1 MMSETKRW
9 EENLQ
14 LLASD
19 PGFQHEIA
27 QIRAKALLSEVTGT
41 VPDYKWSYAIPTM
54 IRNISAAS
62 FELGAL
68 SRSNPDRLPIFSRP
82 ALQVALAWESLAK
95 LHEGVSQQT
104 ALMNAAFAYELAGY
118 QANAACLS
126 RQVGGDS
133 DYVEEPTLVQ
143 LSSAFLQRLFVQT
156 MRLSNEVR
164 KEPPTDTFD
173 DGIFDSAA
181 LALAGEGF
189 ANGCR
194 YFLSGDA
201 DKLELAMQ
209 SFEHAERIFSN
220 RGTVVESNLTRNV
233 RDLLPIMQM
242 RSTWTVIRGLVDNT
256 RWDRYL
262 RLLARGT
269 GPTITRSPSV
279 SELWPSQMAALK
291 GGLLSDS
298 SKIVKMPTSAGKTR
312 VAELAMVHALVTI
325 TGAKCI
331 YVAPYRALVSELEQ
345 AFLSLFGDLGY
356 RVSTILGTFES
367 DDFEELL
374 TTDADV
380 LVMTPE
386 KLDLLERAKP
396 DFLNRVRLFIL
407 DEAQIVN
414 DARRGVKFELLFTR
428 LKRRL
433 PNARFLFLS
442 AVVPQETLE
451 DFARW
456 FNADPKRD
464 ILTSDWRPSI
474 QRYAKLEWIGRTGVL
489 RYEPTDIPLLKEF
502 VSGVVEQRTY
512 EFVNQKTGRINHE
525 RFPEVGNKAQIA
537 AELAFKFVGIGPVLV
552 FCSQQNHAEAVGEA
566 IKRRIDLCE
575 VNEEP
580 VPRCFRDCAS
590 TRSVLSAE
598 EWLGTD
604 HKITTLLKNGIAV
617 HHGDL
622 PEAVRKCVEADF
634 RERYIHILVAT
645 NTLAQGVNLPIRT
658 VIVHSCWRHSS
669 DGQSERITAR
679 DYWNI
684 AGRAGRAGRE
694 TEGTIIH
701 IVRNATDAKDFE
713 NYLEK
718 REKVE
723 PVRGALF
730 ELLNELVQERTTE
743 AALIEKLDPEVL
755 ALMVE
760 EGNEMLSDDVIQSI
774 FDGTLAEGQANRYA
788 VKSSVLRTA
797 FRKASEGINSSVPR
811 LLWPVYSS
819 TGLSTT
825 SCEAIRNYILNAKDT
840 VYNLLR
846 FGDWDSIDKLLDMF
860 LEVCSMLPEMRPDRD
875 YGGSCSKLLR
885 RWIDGATVTDL
896 TAEFG
901 MYTSSPEELTK
912 FIEDYF
918 AYRLPWGMSAFTR
931 IAQKVVELQDEDIS
945 VFIKFLPSMVKF
957 GVPNAPASWALSAG
971 IPSRRIGIKIADKYT
986 AESESQNFKDF
997 LGWIGKLDPE
1007 TLRFELDLKSPTL
1020 EEVSRALS
1028 RSSYNPLLSAHASIL
1043 EILPYETYVVGVSFE
1058 NRTSVAMSARAG
1070 QSATLVRDY
1079 DNLMDRNAVK
1089 VQLNGRDLGYLQK
1102 QLAQLAAP
1110 DMDCGVLLKCNIV
1123 DVERRETPQ
1132 IKILIERES

>member
-1 MMSETKRW
+1 MMSENKRW
-9 EENLQ
+9 EESLQ
-14 LLASD
+14 SLASD
-19 PGFQHEIA
+19 PSFQHETA
-27 QIRAKALLSEVTGT
+27 QIRAKALLFEVSG
-41 VPDYKWSYAIPTM
+41 VIPDYRWSYAIPTV

-62 FELGAL
+62 FELGTL
-68 SRSNPDRLPIFSRP
+68 SRSAPDRLRILGRAARQI
-82 ALQVALAWESLAK
+82 ALVWESLAK

-104 ALMNAAFAYELAGY
+104 ALINAAFAYELAGY

-126 RQVGGDS
+126 HQVWAECNH
-133 DYVEEPTLVQ
+133 VEEPTLVQ

-156 MRLSNEVR
+156 MRLAEEVR

-173 DGIFDSAA
+173 DRIWDSAA
-181 LALAGEGF
+181 LGLAGEGF

-201 DKLELAMQ
+201 DKLKLAME
-209 SFEHAERIFSN
+209 SFEHAEKVFSN
-220 RGTVVESNLTRNV
+220 RGAVVESNLTRNV
-233 RDLLPIMQM
+233 RDLLPLMQM
-242 RSTWTVIRGLVDNT
+242 RSTWTVLRGLVDSV
-256 RWDRYL
+256 RWERYL

-269 GPTITRSPSV
+269 GSTITRSPSV
-279 SELWPSQMAALK
+279 SELWPSQMTALS

-312 VAELAMVHALVTI
+312 IAELAMVHTLVTI
-325 TGAKCI
+325 AGAKCV

-356 RVSTILGTFES
+356 RVSTILGAFES

-374 TTDADV
+374 TSDADI

-442 AVVPQETLE
+442 AVLPQETLE

-464 ILTSDWRPSI
+464 VLTSDWRPSI
-474 QRYAKLEWIGRTGVL
+474 QRHAKFEWRGRTGVL

-502 VSGVVEQRTY
+502 VSGVIEQTTY
-512 EFVNQKTGRINHE
+512 EFVNQKTGRLNHE
-525 RFPEVGNKAQIA
+525 RYPEVESKAETA
-537 AELAFKFVGIGPVLV
+537 AELAFKFAYLGPVLV
-552 FCSQQNHAEAVGEA
+552 FCSQQNHAEAVGES

-575 VNEEP
+575 ANGES
-580 VPRCFRDCAS
+580 VPLYFRDHIS

-598 EWLGTD
+598 EWLGAD

-622 PEAVRKCVEADF
+622 PEVVRKSVEADF
-634 RERYIHILVAT
+634 RERYFRILVAT

-658 VIVHSCWRHSS
+658 VIVHSCWRHRS
-669 DGQSERITAR
+669 DGTSERIMAR

-713 NYLEK
+713 YYRDK
-718 REKVE
+718 RENVE
-723 PVRGALF
+723 PVSGALF
-730 ELLNELVQERTTE
+730 ELLNELVNERMTE
-743 AALIEKLDPEVL
+743 AALVEKLDPEVL

-760 EGNEMLSDDVIQSI
+760 EGNELLSENVIQSI
-774 FDGTLAEGQANRYA
+774 FDGTLAQGQASRHE
-788 VKSSVLRTA
+788 VDSTVLRTA
-797 FRKASEGINSSVPR
+797 FRKASEGIGRSVSR
-811 LLWPVYSS
+811 TLWPVYSS

-825 SCEAIRNYILNAKDT
+825 SCEILREYVLNEKDT
-840 VYNLLR
+840 VYSLLK
-846 FGDWDSIDKLLDMF
+846 FGDWNGVDALLEMF
-860 LEVCSMLPEMRPDRD
+860 LEVCSTLPEMRPDRE
-875 YGGSCSKLLR
+875 YGGSYSKLLR
-885 RWIDGATVTDL
+885 RWIDGAGVTEL

-901 MYTSSPEELTK
+901 MYASSPEELAK

-931 IAQKVVELQDEDIS
+931 IAQKVLELQDEDIS
-945 VFIKFLPSMVKF
+945 VFVKFLPSMVKF
-957 GVPNAPASWALSAG
+957 GVPNPQASWALSAG
-971 IPSRRIGIKIADKYT
+971 VPSRRMGMKIADKYI
-986 AESESQNFKDF
+986 AESESPKFTDF

-1007 TLRFELDLKSPTL
+1007 TLRSELDLKSPTL

-1028 RSSYNPLLSAHASIL
+1028 RSSHNPLLTEHASIV
-1043 EILPYETYVVGVSFE
+1043 EILPYATYVVGVSFG
-1058 NRTSVAMSARAG
+1058 NRASVAMSARAG

-1089 VQLNGRDLGYLQK
+1089 VQLKGRDLGYLEK

-1110 DMDCGVLLKCNIV
+1110 DMDCGVLLKSTIIDIEKGNV
-1123 DVERRETPQ
+1123 PQ
-1132 IKILIERES
+1132 IRILIERES